1 MFWIQ
6 KFFVQKCFASEGN
19 YTVDLKKN
27 LIFII
32 LYIKLC
38 VVCDWSFMIF
48 RNNSGC
54 FLLLYVRFVSSL
66 SYSHESCVNLFLI
79 IGKEC
84 KKKNVVHQSILLSFA
99 FSSVLQLYN
108 CIEFKN
114 IKRIAIY
121 DSLFFYKELAFL
133 TKYGPHYLATF
144 LPIKVNFWLWDIGDF

>member
-84 KKKNVVHQSILLSFA
+84 KKKNVLHQSILLSFA

-114 IKRIAIY
+114 IKKISIY
-121 DSLFFYKELAFL
+121 DKEKKKSEFSFPHFILDLMERKIEILCLAKRF
-133 TKYGPHYLATF
+133 
-144 LPIKVNFWLWDIGDF
+144 